1 MKKKRKNAKMDKR
14 RISNGRLRRRD
25 GELLRR
31 GAMEEEDGECEQ
43 WAGRR
48 VVGLSLIL

>member
-1 MKKKRKNAKMDKR
+1 MKKKSKNAKMDKR

-25 GELLRR
+25 GELRR